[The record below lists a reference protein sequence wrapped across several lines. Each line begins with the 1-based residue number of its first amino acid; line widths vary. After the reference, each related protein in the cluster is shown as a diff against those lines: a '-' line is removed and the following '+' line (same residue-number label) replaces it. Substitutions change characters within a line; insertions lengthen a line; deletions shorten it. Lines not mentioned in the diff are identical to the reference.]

1 MAERARAYK
10 AGEVVEVRSAA
21 EILATLDDKGELNG
35 VPFMPEMLPFVGRRL
50 QVSSRAL
57 KVCCAIGNARM
68 EGVVFLEQ
76 LRCSGTAHGGCQARC
91 RILWKEAWLRPAED
105 WDPKEPVGQEAG
117 DPRLEERVRSNV
129 RPDASGGLE
138 GDFYRCQATEIP
150 RASTAVDWKEP
161 TQYVREV
168 TSGNVGVVHMARV
181 MTRALLRQ
189 IGKKLRLIGELPLE
203 PAGTSRVDGERL
215 DLQPG
220 EWVEVRSPTEIG
232 LTLDDDRAHRGLTFT
247 YEMAQH
253 CGGRF
258 RVKRRVDRLI
268 DEGTGRMLELKNDC
282 IELEGLV
289 CTGNRATYLWFC
301 RRDLVPYWREA
312 WLRRTAPPS
321 PLSH

>member
-1 MAERARAYK
+1 MY
-10 AGEVVEVRSAA
+10 G
-21 EILATLDDKGELNG
+21 
-35 VPFMPEMLPFVGRRL
+35 
-50 QVSSRAL
+50 
-57 KVCCAIGNARM
+57 
-68 EGVVFLEQ
+68 
-76 LRCSGTAHGGCQARC
+76 
-91 RILWKEAWLRPAED
+91 
-105 WDPKEPVGQEAG
+105 
-117 DPRLEERVRSNV
+117 
-129 RPDASGGLE
+129 PDASGGLE

-203 PAGTSRVDGERL
+203 LAGTSRVDGERL

-312 WLRRTAPPS
+312 WLRRTARRARFPTERGPRRRDCRAPRRSDPAEPS
-321 PLSH
+321 RRLVSLVAVGGQGSAGINSASRSAGFAVP